1 MTNPHMNRNASW
13 HPSSLARLYVYESH
27 PIYIQRM
34 LAYVLSWLQH
44 SEASQL
50 ILIDHLP
57 ALRLLEQE
65 LECLDLSPELL
76 QRIQYI
82 PVISPGL
89 HDKHAQMSV
98 VPALSL
104 QAPTAFTNVT
114 VPPFSIPHADQS
126 LVQPPATDITED
138 TFLRFVTS
146 TLPNEAMP
154 CIQLALAQGKTVHIW
169 QQLSNEV
176 MMSWLSSLSD
186 ASLSPTINPTIETQQ
201 QEISF
206 KKPSLSSDS
215 LTNASFSSI
224 PATEQAVAPGSS
236 LSTDNIVND
245 PTFISTSASTPTPTS
260 TSTSTVSSN
269 PPSTAENPH
278 NKYDEQKTC
287 SQLDSSSIHYVYTCD
302 GNQLS
307 AATLLRIMKYLSVLH
322 DDETVDFIAHSSSDT
337 GMVADPIPAHLNAEL
352 PAAQSDL
359 VASMSSMLSQAPIL
373 SSPSTPAVPTVDTS
387 TPRLYQELDF
397 LSIMS
402 HELRTPMNGILGMSQ
417 LLLELDGMDEQQ
429 LAYVRI
435 IDKST
440 RTLLLMLND
449 ILDYAK
455 MDAGKMEM
463 VYEPLHIAAMMGEV
477 LDMMLVKAS
486 EKGLHVSLS
495 IHPQVPEMIQGDSKR
510 LRQVLLNLLSNAIK
524 FTLQGHIHIA
534 VTPSSATP
542 EGGLL
547 QFSVT
552 DSGIGI
558 PQEQLE
564 YLFQPFHQ
572 LHNPITRHEDGT
584 GLGLAI
590 SKCLVELMGGTIWI
604 EPQQNGGT
612 RFCFTIHWISLD
624 DHHALEDINTGA
636 ISGGASA
643 LHS

>member
-114 VPPFSIPHADQS
+114 VPPFSIPPTVQS
-126 LVQPPATDITED
+126 WIQPPATDITED
-138 TFLRFVTS
+138 TCLRFITPP
-146 TLPNEAMP
+146 LPNEAMP

-224 PATEQAVAPGSS
+224 PATEQAVAPGNS

-245 PTFISTSASTPTPTS
+245 PTFISTSASTAA
-260 TSTSTVSSN
+260 VSSN

-322 DDETVDFIAHSSSDT
+322 DDETVDFMAHSWFAT
-337 GMVADPIPAHLNAEL
+337 GTVADPIPAHLNAEL

-477 LDMMLVKAS
+477 LDMMLIKAS

-643 LHS
+643 LHP

>member
-1 MTNPHMNRNASW
+1 MTNPHMNRNANW

-57 ALRLLEQE
+57 VLRLLEQE

-82 PVISPGL
+82 PVISPVL
-89 HDKHAQMSV
+89 HDKHAQTSIA
-98 VPALSL
+98 PTLSP

-114 VPPFSIPHADQS
+114 VPPFSISHADQS
-126 LVQPPATDITED
+126 WVQPPATDITED
-138 TFLRFVTS
+138 NCLRFVTPP
-146 TLPNEAMP
+146 LPNEAMP
-154 CIQLALAQGKTVHIW
+154 SIQLALAQGKAVHIW
-169 QQLSNEV
+169 QQLSNE
-176 MMSWLSSLSD
+176 MIMSWLCSLSD
-186 ASLSPTINPTIETQQ
+186 ASLSPTVNLTTEPQQ
-201 QEISF
+201 QKLPF
-206 KKPSLSSDS
+206 MNASLSSDS
-215 LTNASFSSI
+215 HTNVSSSSI
-224 PATEQAVAPGSS
+224 LATEQAVAPGNS
-236 LSTDNIVND
+236 LSTDTTVND
-245 PTFISTSASTPTPTS
+245 STFISTAASTAA
-260 TSTSTVSSN
+260 VSSN

-278 NKYDEQKTC
+278 QSSDQQKTF
-287 SQLDSSSIHYVYTCD
+287 SQLDSPSIHYVYTCD

-307 AATLLRIMKYLSVLH
+307 AATLLRLMKYISVLQ
-322 DDETVDFIAHSSSDT
+322 DDEMVDFMAHSLSAT
-337 GMVADPIPAHLNAEL
+337 VAVTDSIPAHLNAEL

-643 LHS
+643 LHP